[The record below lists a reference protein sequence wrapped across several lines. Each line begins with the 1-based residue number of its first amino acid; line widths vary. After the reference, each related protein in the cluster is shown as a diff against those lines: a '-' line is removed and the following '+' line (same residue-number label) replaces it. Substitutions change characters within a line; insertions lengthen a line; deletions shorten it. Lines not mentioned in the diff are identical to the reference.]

1 MTALGDDRVHQL
13 SNDRDTR
20 SVQEPPHPAPAHGD
34 FLIAK
39 DTADRKASYVL
50 SILPGLPQIRCRTY
64 DHAVSTASAWA
75 LQQRVTIWFTQNGR
89 TFTMVTPTSATTP
102 RPRVMGLRD
111 VQ

>member
-1 MTALGDDRVHQL
+1 MDRIGVGIYSLNSMLKGNHIL
-13 SNDRDTR
+13 AKST
-20 SVQEPPHPAPAHGD
+20 AHGD

-39 DTADRKASYVL
+39 DTADKKASYVL

-75 LQQRVTIWFTQNGR
+75 LQPRVTIWFTQNGR
-89 TFTMVTPTSATTP
+89 TFTMVTPTSGPTP
-102 RPRVMGLRD
+102 RPRVMGLRV